1 MIRDVAESCSVFDHF
16 RNERSSCRKGSGI
29 LSGDEVAREG
39 LTGIDLTPFWSRG
52 NARSSDRHAQIKRSI
67 LFKVGLWVI
76 ASPNQSGAQD
86 QCGCDSAGMQR
97 AHEHRSLVGPRCKD
111 WTKIRLSVLYSGVP
125 QVLRTDG
132 LNPTMPEFIR
142 SST

>member
-16 RNERSSCRKGSGI
+16 RNEWSSCRKGSGI

-76 ASPNQSGAQD
+76 ASPISRALRISVGAILPV
-86 QCGCDSAGMQR
+86 CSARMSIGAWLGQGAR
-97 AHEHRSLVGPRCKD
+97 TGRRYADRKS
-111 WTKIRLSVLYSGVP
+111 TRL
-125 QVLRTDG
+125 
-132 LNPTMPEFIR
+132 N
-142 SST
+142 SSHQIISYAVFCLKKKKT